1 MEYFVVYEVRSGK
14 RIPVYQSFDRLN
26 ARKFA
31 FNHGENADWEL
42 QVYDPNGV
50 CIYSSYEDWMPF

>member
-1 MEYFVVYEVRSGK
+1 MEYFVYEIRFGKNILVYK
-14 RIPVYQSFDRLN
+14 SFDRLN

-31 FNHGENADWEL
+31 FNHGKGANWEL
-42 QVYDPNGV
+42 QVCDSNGA

>member
-1 MEYFVVYEVRSGK
+1 MEYFVYLIKSGK
-14 RIPVYQSFDRLN
+14 RILVYQSLDRLN

-42 QVYDPNGV
+42 QVYDSNGTF
-50 CIYSSYEDWMPF
+50 IYSSYEDWMPF

>member
-1 MEYFVVYEVRSGK
+1 MEYFVYEIHCFEEKVL
-14 RIPVYQSFDRLN
+14 VYQSLDRLN

-42 QVYDPNGV
+42 RVYDSEGNQVYT
-50 CIYSSYEDWMPF
+50 SYEDWLPF